1 FGEEVLIFCLRV
13 RSLRC
18 LFVKGAY
25 GCILGTLFRSV
36 QSVRIAFKVGLPL
49 LKYCNDDLNFR
60 VISDSLMEGVLMDTI
75 KHVGLRDPTDDK
87 IVFEYMETV
96 FFVDV
101 RILYQ
106 SNSLEDQATLANCN
120 GLINSARE

>member
-1 FGEEVLIFCLRV
+1 MLFFCV
-13 RSLRC
+13 ME
-18 LFVKGAY
+18 
-25 GCILGTLFRSV
+25 
-36 QSVRIAFKVGLPL
+36 Q
-49 LKYCNDDLNFR
+49 NFR

-106 SNSLEDQATLANCN
+106 SNSLEDQLEPWSWQVEFEPHSCRGVRGVA
-120 GLINSARE
+120 G